1 MQNLSSDFGLIG
13 GDSSPTNPDAD
24 KAINIK
30 KLGPNWVNLSQEYS
44 DQSFVLSFLQTQ
56 VKTSASNKIRIRITN
71 KMFATNALYSKEY
84 LE

>member
-1 MQNLSSDFGLIG
+1 MQTLSSDFGLIG

-44 DQSFVLSFLQTQ
+44 DQSFVLSFIQSQ
-56 VKTSASNKIRIRITN
+56 SKTYSSDKIKLKIKSRT
-71 KMFATNALYSKEY
+71 FSTNAL
-84 LE
+84 